1 MREVFRNADPL
12 TPGQPE
18 KGETKMKKYII
29 ILVVLCLGEG
39 LSLWQNT
46 AQPKVQQGRITAA
59 IELQTADGPAYLVCV
74 ETIDDNSLCSLCGLT
89 IPDCGELHGSI
100 ANFFPDSVTII
111 LLAFCGYL
119 LGGPRRQSS

>member
-1 MREVFRNADPL
+1 
-12 TPGQPE
+12 
-18 KGETKMKKYII
+18 MKKYII

-74 ETIDDNSLCSLCGLT
+74 ETTDDNSPGSLCGLT
-89 IPDCGELHGSI
+89 IPDSGELHGSI

-119 LGGPRRQSS
+119 LGGRRM